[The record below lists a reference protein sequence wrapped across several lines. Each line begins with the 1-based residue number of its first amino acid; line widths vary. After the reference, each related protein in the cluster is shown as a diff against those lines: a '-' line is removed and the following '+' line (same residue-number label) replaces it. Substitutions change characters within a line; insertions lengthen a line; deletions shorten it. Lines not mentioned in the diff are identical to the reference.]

1 MGVPGSGWI
10 YGLYSGSA
18 VGVDLTMKYWND
30 FGFGDYLFAGLVSDS
45 SVGFL
50 NYDSGRLT
58 LTTQT
63 VTRTS
68 PVSPVSWQIPGEV
81 VQTLAVQPFVR
92 VGSELLLAQRNADG
106 TCAPLVLRVY
116 GGSGSGEAVGADAM
130 IPFRAVAAPA
140 DEPEKL
146 YQVGGYA
153 VSAGGKTQLRLF
165 NAAGDGAFGETLAEV
180 PGTAL
185 SVTEY
190 APDKDS
196 LEIYLLCEADGTRR
210 IHVYDALKKTQRTLP
225 GEFGC
230 SEIVVAKTHPAE
242 AIREAYDAGHRVFG
256 ESRPQELREKHEA
269 LPKDIEWH
277 MIGHLQTNK
286 IKYIAPFVAL
296 IHSVDSARLAEAIQR
311 EAAKCGRT
319 LEILL
324 EIRVAEEET
333 KTGWDMAG
341 LMEYVRTAPFARM
354 PNVCV
359 RGVMGIATNTDD
371 GGAIRRDFMELKR
384 CFELLQPYF
393 GPRFNTLSM
402 GMSHDYPLAVE
413 CGSTM
418 VRVGSLIFG
427 RRGLKKP
434 VL

>member
-1 MGVPGSGWI
+1 M
-10 YGLYSGSA
+10 
-18 VGVDLTMKYWND
+18 
-30 FGFGDYLFAGLVSDS
+30 S
-45 SVGFL
+45 SIACQL
-50 NYDSGRLT
+50 S
-58 LTTQT
+58 
-63 VTRTS
+63 
-68 PVSPVSWQIPGEV
+68 
-81 VQTLAVQPFVR
+81 FVR
-92 VGSELLLAQRNADG
+92 STLPEGVK
-106 TCAPLVLRVY
+106 LV
-116 GGSGSGEAVGADAM
+116 
-130 IPFRAVAAPA
+130 
-140 DEPEKL
+140 
-146 YQVGGYA
+146 A
-153 VSAGGKTQLRLF
+153 VS
-165 NAAGDGAFGETLAEV
+165 
-180 PGTAL
+180 
-185 SVTEY
+185 
-190 APDKDS
+190 
-196 LEIYLLCEADGTRR
+196 
-210 IHVYDALKKTQRTLP
+210 
-225 GEFGC
+225 
-230 SEIVVAKTHPAE
+230 KTHPAE
-242 AIREAYDAGHRVFG
+242 AIRAAYDAGHRVFG

-324 EIRVAEEET
+324 EIHVAEE
-333 KTGWDMAG
+333 D
-341 LMEYVRTAPFARM
+341 
-354 PNVCV
+354 VCV

-371 GGAIRRDFMELKR
+371 GTAIRRDFMELKR

-393 GPRFNTLSM
+393 GPRFDTLSM